1 MTERETTLL
10 REFKGKLDKLIEL
23 YLRIKRE
30 KQLLIEEKSQ
40 LKEQIRMLSVK
51 NEELIRNE
59 ELIKKSEDLK
69 FAKSLLGSDGDSH
82 EAKLKLNRIVREIDN
97 CIALLNK

>member
-1 MTERETTLL
+1 MTERESALL

-30 KQLLIEEKSQ
+30 KQLLMEEQSQ
-40 LKEQIRMLSVK
+40 LKEQIRMLSV
-51 NEELIRNE
+51 RNE